1 MFNIMDPQTSNYPQL
16 FIIRWMSSNIWE
28 AVFFV
33 RWKANFL
40 SCQGANRNQTYTVTL
55 HQAAGLSARGSKRGM
70 GRERRESDTDE
81 VRECYTGQLKLSV
94 FFPPLPHNDVGKD
107 SLCIGLINSYSS
119 SARHPGN
126 RSGFALGLIFRPVE
140 DSQSIRALFRLQT
153 ANFLDLPKKWG
164 EARENERV
172 TEEGVDDIE
181 REMER
186 R

>member
-1 MFNIMDPQTSNYPQL
+1 MGGSIFCKMKSQFPELSGRKQEPNVHCHITSGCW
-16 FIIRWMSSNIWE
+16 FICKRKQERNGEREKREWQRWGEGALHWPAQ
-28 AVFFV
+28 AVCI
-33 RWKANFL
+33 
-40 SCQGANRNQTYTVTL
+40 S
-55 HQAAGLSARGSKRGM
+55 
-70 GRERRESDTDE
+70 
-81 VRECYTGQLKLSV
+81 
-94 FFPPLPHNDVGKD
+94 PPLPHNDVGKD